1 MESHIPLCICIFL
14 YFKTG
19 VNKNQSSRRNST
31 DQVSDHKEKVTCR
44 RSRVIMRVGLRTQL
58 LSTRF
63 NVLSTWP

>member
-1 MESHIPLCICIFL
+1 MESHIPLCICISL

-44 RSRVIMRVGLRTQL
+44 RSCVIMRVGLRTQL